1 MTDKGEGNLQELD
14 LKYYSGENLRGEG
27 KDTHFPL

>member
-1 MTDKGEGNLQELD
+1 MTDKSEGNLKELD
-14 LKYYSGENLRGEG
+14 LKHYSGKNLKEG

>member
-1 MTDKGEGNLQELD
+1 MIDKGEDNLQELD
-14 LKYYSGENLRGEG
+14 LKYYSGENLKEG

>member
-1 MTDKGEGNLQELD
+1 MTDKGEGNFQELD
-14 LKYYSGENLRGEG
+14 LKHYSEENLKEG